1 MCDSVFQCLKKT
13 DKVVFSNDN
22 IVFVN
27 TYFSDCINTI
37 DLDDINLNDNNFDD
51 DHPETII
58 VRFMLKKIQAKN

>member
-1 MCDSVFQCLKKT
+1 MLTKT
-13 DKVVFSNDN
+13 DEVVFSNDN

-27 TYFSDCINTI
+27 AYFSDCISGNTI

-58 VRFMLKKIQAKN
+58 VRFMLQKIQANN

>member
-1 MCDSVFQCLKKT
+1 M
-13 DKVVFSNDN
+13 FSNDN

>member
-1 MCDSVFQCLKKT
+1 MLTKT
-13 DKVVFSNDN
+13 DEVVFSNDN

-27 TYFSDCINTI
+27 AYFSDCISRNTI

-58 VRFMLKKIQAKN
+58 VRFMLQKIQANN